1 MKIDTKSKKKPKTRK
16 KAIGSPNNYQK
27 ALELAEAGR
36 HEEALVCIQEYLHS
50 SPNNAEALNDTGV
63 ILHCMNRSDEAIRH
77 LVKARSLQPDSGEI
91 ICNLSETYLAA
102 GKAKEAMELF
112 DDMGKMGIL
121 SADVLNRTANVLLNT
136 GNLSDAVEMLN
147 RSLRLSPNQK
157 ILKPMIETIRRKM
170 AEPSC

>member
-16 KAIGSPNNYQK
+16 KAIGSPNDYQK
-27 ALELAEAGR
+27 ALDLAEAGR

-50 SPNNAEALNDTGV
+50 SPNNAEALNDAGV

-77 LVKARSLQPDSGEI
+77 LVKAKSLQPDSGEI

-102 GKAKEAMELF
+102 GKAKEAMKLF

-121 SADVLNRTANVLLNT
+121 SADVLNRTANVLLNN

-157 ILKPMIETIRRKM
+157 ILKPMIETIHRKM
-170 AEPSC
+170 AEPNC

>member
-1 MKIDTKSKKKPKTRK
+1 VKIDTKSKKKPKTRK